1 MQFQPGQSGNPA
13 GRPLG
18 SRNKKTL
25 AVEAAFDERAEEILN
40 DVIGRAKE
48 GEKTAMRLCME
59 RILAPKRE
67 RPITIDLPVIE
78 TPSDAR
84 KALAVITAELGEG
97 GITLG
102 EATKLIALIDRM
114 VRLIERVAKLEQKE
128 REEAE
133 TRESI
138 RRVAERLA
146 QREEQDDLQAT

>member
-1 MQFQPGQSGNPA
+1 KPRELAMKFQPGQSGNPA

-25 AVEAAFDERAEEILN
+25 ALEEAFDERAEEILN
-40 DVIGRAKE
+40 DVVGRAKE

-84 KALAVITAELGEG
+84 EALLVVTAELGAG
-97 GITLG
+97 GITIG
-102 EATKLIALIDRM
+102 EASKLVALIDRM
-114 VRLIERVAKLEQKE
+114 VRLIERLDNLEQKK
-128 REEAE
+128 
-133 TRESI
+133 
-138 RRVAERLA
+138 
-146 QREEQDDLQAT
+146 REEQNQRDALRRIAEQM

>member
-25 AVEAAFDERAEEILN
+25 AVEEAFDERAEEILK

-67 RPITIDLPVIE
+67 RAITIDLPVIE

-84 KALAVITAELGEG
+84 KALAVVTAELGEG
-97 GITLG
+97 SITLS
-102 EATKLIALIDRM
+102 EATKL
-114 VRLIERVAKLEQKE
+114 V
-128 REEAE
+128 
-133 TRESI
+133 
-138 RRVAERLA
+138 
-146 QREEQDDLQAT
+146 